1 MSYYLGVD
9 IGTTSVKAVA
19 FSQEGK
25 IIGKQNV
32 GYELYHPQPGWSE
45 QDAAEILSA
54 AKNSVTKIIDALH
67 AAPSFI
73 GFSAAMHSLLAV
85 DKEGKAL
92 SPCIVWA
99 DNRAAA
105 IAEKLR
111 QTPEG
116 TLFYQNTGVPVHAMS
131 PLCKLLWLKENDPA
145 LFLSAHKFI
154 GIKEY
159 VFYHLTGS
167 FIVDTAIASATG
179 LLHLSSLQWDESV
192 LNYIGITT
200 KQLPEIVT
208 PLHAIY
214 LSDQSTLL
222 KDQSA
227 YLKNVPLVIGASD
240 GGLANVGSDA
250 TGEDAVAVTIGTSSA
265 VRRISP
271 HIYTDKQMRTFCY
284 HLKDQLYVVGGGGNN
299 GAVIVEWLK
308 DIILKTADPYETLFA
323 SAGTIPPG
331 SEGLLFIPYLLGER
345 APIWNA
351 YAKGVFFGIDIR
363 HTQAHFVRAVMEG
376 IIYGVYS
383 IGEILLIQR
392 DFTEIHATGG
402 FTQST
407 AWVQMLSDMFNKKV
421 VVSGAAE
428 SSALG
433 AVKFGVEALQLPQIR
448 KAETT
453 AIYEPDALHHAIYY
467 QRFQQFERL
476 YNLLKQE
483 MITHI

>member
-9 IGTTSVKAVA
+9 IGTTSVKVIA
-19 FSQEGK
+19 FSQQGK
-25 IIGKQNV
+25 IIAKESQ
-32 GYELYHPQPGWSE
+32 GYELYHSQPGWSE
-45 QDAAEILSA
+45 QDADEILKATIS
-54 AKNSVTKIIDALH
+54 SITKIIDALK

-73 GFSAAMHSLLAV
+73 SFSAAMHSLVAV
-85 DKEGKAL
+85 DDKGTAL

-111 QTPEG
+111 ETPEG
-116 TLFYQNTGVPVHAMS
+116 VSFYQRTGVPVHAMS
-131 PLCKLLWLKENDPA
+131 PLCKLLWLKGNDTA
-145 LFLSAHKFI
+145 LFLSAYKFI

-159 VFYHLTGS
+159 VLYHITGI
-167 FIVDTAIASATG
+167 FIVDTSIASATG
-179 LLHLSSLQWDESV
+179 LLNLSSLKWDENV
-192 LNYIGITT
+192 LEYIGITA

-208 PLHAIY
+208 PLHTIY
-214 LSDQSTLL
+214 LSDQSRLL
-222 KDQSA
+222 RDQLS

-250 TGEDAVAVTIGTSSA
+250 TGEDAVAVTIGTSTA
-265 VRRISP
+265 VRRIMP
-271 HIYTDKQMRTFCY
+271 HEYIDEQMRTFCY

-299 GAVIVEWLK
+299 GAVIMEWFK
-308 DIILKTADPYETLFA
+308 DAVLKTTDSYEMLFA
-323 SAGTIPPG
+323 SADTIPPG

-363 HTQAHFVRAVMEG
+363 HTQAHFARAVMEG

-383 IGEILLIQR
+383 IGEILLKQR
-392 DFTEIHATGG
+392 DITEIHATGG
-402 FTQST
+402 FTQS
-407 AWVQMLSDMFNKKV
+407 ALWLQMLSDMFNKKV
-421 VVSGAAE
+421 IVSSAAE

-433 AVKFGVEALQLPQIR
+433 AVKFGLEALKLSQNR
-448 KAETT
+448 EAETT
-453 AIYEPDALHHAIYY
+453 AVYKPNAVHHAIYY

-476 YNLLKQE
+476 YNLLKHE
-483 MITHI
+483 MNTHM